1 MNQIF
6 YITIYMSVKEKGN
19 PEKGVCRVH
28 MDIHNP
34 NGIQKLLDELPEAVK
49 DMYEQS
55 YDEEIEAVGFIS
67 EEEYEE
73 LEKIQKSKIT
83 YAYDGDSFNIE
94 AKTL

>member
-34 NGIQKLLDELPEAVK
+34 NGIQKLLDELPEA
-49 DMYEQS
+49 
-55 YDEEIEAVGFIS
+55 
-67 EEEYEE
+67 
-73 LEKIQKSKIT
+73 
-83 YAYDGDSFNIE
+83 FNII
-94 AKTL
+94 KGDMSIVGGGGIIGTTCR